1 MRRMKLLKEQL
12 CMIMSLHW
20 EWIDIYP
27 FSNTSIKLIKTKK
40 NKRAKLTI
48 DYKLLPHDK
57 AKEKDDQFNYNE
69 VVYCEECN
77 FEWTNE
83 TDDD

>member
-20 EWIDIYP
+20 EWTDIYP

-40 NKRAKLTI
+40 
-48 DYKLLPHDK
+48 
-57 AKEKDDQFNYNE
+57 
-69 VVYCEECN
+69 
-77 FEWTNE
+77 TNE
-83 TDDD
+83 LN

>member
-1 MRRMKLLKEQL
+1 MYDYVT
-12 CMIMSLHW
+12 SLGMDRYLSFQQYFDK
-20 EWIDIYP
+20 ID
-27 FSNTSIKLIKTKK
+27 KDKK